1 MEVFYKIGVVFG
13 IFIVYMAFTLVIG
26 ALVAVL
32 LDSAGELEALFFG
45 AWVVGTVVFFALAL
59 YTLKL
64 LNLWV

>member
-26 ALVAVL
+26 LLVSVL
-32 LDSAGELEALFFG
+32 LDSAGELDAWLFG
-45 AWVVGTVVFFALAL
+45 AWVTGTVVFFVLAL

-64 LNLWV
+64 LNLWT